1 MCDSKEEAL
10 DFRISPDVKFRDVKQ
25 WVQTLILLKTEE
37 WAVVIIQLSPPY
49 IIQLLLNCL
58 HLKLLLLLQPI
69 LIFTKLLIDSLDS
82 IMTTLCYF
90 RKDSSVTLSWFV
102 NTNEDVAD
110 FRVELASVKT
120 GQRPKTLLVKDIS
133 YNTRY
138 DVIDHVPGEGE
149 LRMCL
154 ITKNSLGNI
163 RRWRQDQCTVINE
176 AVTGASLSASL
187 IVVTILSCCYLL

>member
-1 MCDSKEEAL
+1 M
-10 DFRISPDVKFRDVKQ
+10 
-25 WVQTLILLKTEE
+25 
-37 WAVVIIQLSPPY
+37 
-49 IIQLLLNCL
+49 
-58 HLKLLLLLQPI
+58 
-69 LIFTKLLIDSLDS
+69 
-82 IMTTLCYF
+82 
-90 RKDSSVTLSWFV
+90 
-102 NTNEDVAD
+102 AD
-110 FRVELASVKT
+110 FRVELTSLGKDH
-120 GQRPKTLLVKDIS
+120 GPRTLLVKDIS